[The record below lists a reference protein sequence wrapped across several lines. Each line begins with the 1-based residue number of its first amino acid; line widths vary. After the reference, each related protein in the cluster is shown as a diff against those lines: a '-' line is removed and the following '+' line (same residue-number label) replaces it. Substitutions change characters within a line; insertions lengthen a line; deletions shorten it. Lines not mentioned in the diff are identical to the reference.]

1 MIRSKMAWSNNVR
14 LFLKIS
20 TQRCQLLSVGSKSE
34 APGGQKPG
42 IFESDV
48 LASTSNARHMECLF
62 TKWIKDNSSIHGVGQ
77 V

>member
-1 MIRSKMAWSNNVR
+1 MAWSNNVR

-34 APGGQKPG
+34 ASGGQKPG
-42 IFESDV
+42 IFEADV

-62 TKWIKDNSSIHGVGQ
+62 AKWIKDNSSIHGVGQ